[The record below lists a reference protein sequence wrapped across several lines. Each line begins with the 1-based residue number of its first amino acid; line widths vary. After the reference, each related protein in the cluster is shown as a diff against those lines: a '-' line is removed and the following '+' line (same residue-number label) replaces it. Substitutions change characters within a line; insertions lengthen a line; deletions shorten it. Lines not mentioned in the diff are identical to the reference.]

1 MSAVHLKNNYIFYLW
16 LIYKSCYKL
25 QHFSYFVRNT
35 VKLLYQCQGS
45 IFSPLKMQ
53 FRKIHGKWM
62 TIVQIVYTQPLLFLM
77 YLNWPVLY
85 FLKLISVRKILIH
98 IEENTFS
105 TVRVENP
112 LGFYKKSYR
121 KYFYCWWKVFLTGF

>member
-1 MSAVHLKNNYIFYLW
+1 
-16 LIYKSCYKL
+16 
-25 QHFSYFVRNT
+25 
-35 VKLLYQCQGS
+35 
-45 IFSPLKMQ
+45 
-53 FRKIHGKWM
+53 M

-77 YLNWPVLY
+77 YLNWPVYY

-112 LGFYKKSYR
+112 LGFYKKNPTGNIFTVGK
-121 KYFYCWWKVFLTGF
+121 KYFLPDFNSNGKFSLRKLRFPTEF